1 MAASGSSADCNK
13 EFATDYML
21 LDQDKLGIKDL
32 YHILFSSDI
41 ENRNSIDTSAARED
55 DISRRWIIFISILAQ
70 KLLQLASKPLS
81 KFGSAIEYWLNLL
94 SCNGGFFRLVLKIL
108 RGDMVQPD
116 KESSTFLSFTGN
128 MDTRVDLDETIKN
141 SDGRYHPALAMMAAK
156 ASYENKAY
164 IENIVKNSWQ
174 MDFLGS
180 FDYWN
185 DYQGKYTTQ
194 AFLLHDKQCD
204 PDVVVVA
211 FRGTETFDADAW
223 CSDFDISWYAIPG
236 MGNIHGGFMKALGL
250 VKSHGW
256 PKEVDD
262 GPPLAYYEI
271 RKMLR
276 DILSKNDKTQFIVT
290 GHSLGGALAILFPSV
305 LALHEE
311 DWMLDRLLAVYTF
324 GQPRV
329 GDETFGHYMEENFQ
343 KHDIRYFRFV
353 YNFDI
358 VPRLPYD
365 DTSLMFKHFGTCIF
379 FDSYYEAKIVA
390 EEPNKNYFSLKYVI
404 PKTICSCRELI
415 RSFTIHYLKGPVYV
429 EGGLCRFFRVI
440 GLMINGVPNHMPQ
453 DYVNSTRLAASHLFH
468 QHQKKLLHTNGT
480 SSSLAVKKDE

>member
-1 MAASGSSADCNK
+1 MAASSGSSADCNK

-21 LDQDKLGIKDL
+21 LDQEKLGIKDL

-41 ENRNSIDTSAARED
+41 ENRNSVDTSAARED

-94 SCNGGFFRLVLKIL
+94 SCNGGFFRLVLNIL
-108 RGDMVQPD
+108 R
-116 KESSTFLSFTGN
+116 
-128 MDTRVDLDETIKN
+128 
-141 SDGRYHPALAMMAAK
+141 
-156 ASYENKAY
+156 
-164 IENIVKNSWQ
+164 
-174 MDFLGS
+174 
-180 FDYWN
+180 
-185 DYQGKYTTQ
+185 DYQRKYTTQ

-256 PKEVDD
+256 PKEVED

-290 GHSLGGALAILFPSV
+290 GHSLGGALAILFPSI

-311 DWMLDRLLAVYTF
+311 DWMLDRLSAVYTF

-329 GDETFGHYMEENFQ
+329 GDETFGRYMEENFQ

-404 PKTICSCRELI
+404 PKTICSGRELI

-468 QHQKKLLHTNGT
+468 QQQKKLLHTNGT